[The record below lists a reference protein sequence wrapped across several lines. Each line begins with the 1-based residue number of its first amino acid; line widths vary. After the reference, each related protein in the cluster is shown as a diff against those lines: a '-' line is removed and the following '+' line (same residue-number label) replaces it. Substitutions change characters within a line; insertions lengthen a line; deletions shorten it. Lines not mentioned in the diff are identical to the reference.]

1 MRALGNLLIFSPTD
15 GYQPLESALAADS
28 SQSALFRYAS
38 ILLASGAP
46 APAAVWTRFR
56 NGDSM
61 LETIADAGTAIGAGS
76 RAAAY
81 RALIGLERR
90 VILRAAIDGANRIGE
105 DAERDLGQA
114 CLEFVLRPG
123 PTPPQ
128 MSETLLAA
136 LFRLA
141 ELDPEPFRAAL
152 GTADLDSPTKDALLM
167 SLLHGGS
174 AAAAEVA
181 VAARSGAS
189 RLGEGQIAVLAAR
202 HAGPL
207 AAPERDA
214 LLGELLLVAGGAVNV
229 SLPVRI
235 QAAWLWMK
243 LAGKSDEA
251 LAALAP
257 ADAAADPSKDST
269 Q

>member
-1 MRALGNLLIFSPTD
+1 M
-15 GYQPLESALAADS
+15 LES
-28 SQSALFRYAS
+28 
-38 ILLASGAP
+38 
-46 APAAVWTRFR
+46 
-56 NGDSM
+56 
-61 LETIADAGTAIGAGS
+61 IADAGGSITAGS
-76 RAAAY
+76 RHAAY
-81 RALIGLERR
+81 RTLIDLERR
-90 VILRAAIDGANRIGE
+90 VLLRAAIDGANRIGE
-105 DAERDLGQA
+105 DAERELGQA

-141 ELDPEPFRAAL
+141 ELAPEQFRAAL
-152 GTADLDSPTKDALLM
+152 ATPDLDSPTRDALLM
-167 SLLHGGS
+167 ALLHGGS

-181 VAARSGAS
+181 STARSGAS
-189 RLGEGQIAVLAAR
+189 RLGEGQIAVLTAR
-202 HAGPL
+202 HAGAL
-207 AAPERDA
+207 APAERDA

-229 SLPVRI
+229 SLPVRM

-257 ADAAADPSKDST
+257 ADANGEQPKDLK